1 MRQRESDPLLAE
13 FADVDSAA
21 DRGYFINYL
30 DRVNELQ
37 MVTQYKRLTYALL
50 EPGDGA
56 RLLDV
61 GCGTGDDVRA
71 LAERVGSVGRVVG
84 VDVSESMVA
93 EAAARSEGSTLPV
106 EFHLGDASALE
117 YDDASFDGCRAD
129 RVFQHLSDPTS
140 ALAELMRV
148 CRPGGRIVIS
158 DSDWE
163 TIVVDAPDRPTTRTL
178 MTFVCDSHANGWAAH
193 QLPGLL
199 KRAGATALS
208 VTPITIVLTDLGLA
222 DTLLGLRP
230 LVARAR
236 TAGIVS
242 QDDADRW
249 LASLEEADANQ
260 RFLLAFTGFV
270 TAGTVAAH

>member
-1 MRQRESDPLLAE
+1 
-13 FADVDSAA
+13 
-21 DRGYFINYL
+21 
-30 DRVNELQ
+30 